1 MKRCPKCQRTYPD
14 DAPGFCVNDGAQLVN
29 EESPA
34 YDPQKTMMAS
44 PPPPPPQYSN
54 PAPPQANQPPQP
66 AWPPPPPQ
74 PQGQWGGGAA
84 AAGGY
89 YPQQPGQ
96 QPYGAPYAPPQAG
109 GKGLTLATFI
119 TGIISFL
126 ALSLIFLMVQR
137 VIDFDRDVL
146 EASFWGSSALGL
158 VAVVLGTLAL
168 ISKRQR
174 SKWMAIVGLIL
185 GIPAILFFIYVMIN
199 RM

>member
-1 MKRCPKCQRTYPD
+1 MKRCPTCQRTYPD
-14 DAPGFCVNDGAQLVN
+14 DSPGFCVNDGAQLVT

-44 PPPPPPQYSN
+44 APPPPPPPQQYSN
-54 PAPPQANQPPQP
+54 PVPPPPQGQQPPP
-66 AWPPPPPQ
+66 PAAWPPPPPQ
-74 PQGQWGGGAA
+74 QQGQWG
-84 AAGGY
+84 GGY

-96 QPYGAPYAPPQAG
+96 PYGAPYAPPVAG
-109 GKGLTLATFI
+109 GKGLSLTAFI
-119 TGIISFL
+119 TGLISFL
-126 ALSLIFLMVQR
+126 ALALIFLMVQR

-146 EASFWGSSALGL
+146 EAAFWGSSALGL
-158 VAVVLGTLAL
+158 IAVIVGTLAL

-174 SKWMAIVGLIL
+174 SKAMAIIGLCL